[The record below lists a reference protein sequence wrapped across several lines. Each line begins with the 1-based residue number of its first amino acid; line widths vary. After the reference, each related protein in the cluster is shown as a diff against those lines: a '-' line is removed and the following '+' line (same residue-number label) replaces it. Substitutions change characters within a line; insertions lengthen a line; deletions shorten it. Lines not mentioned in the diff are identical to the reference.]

1 MYPGKL
7 GFLTKEKKS
16 KPQRFSSQ
24 RQLNTSSGD
33 SGTRQRLPLRGK
45 LTLRG
50 AGSAAW
56 TQAPVPAPAKK
67 SSRND
72 GAGSELRSCISNGR
86 A

>member
-1 MYPGKL
+1 MIYQNKISSGRNVPRQVRVPYQG
-7 GFLTKEKKS
+7 KKS

-56 TQAPVPAPAKK
+56 T
-67 SSRND
+67 R
-72 GAGSELRSCISNGR
+72 GAGAGAGEEE
-86 A
+86 